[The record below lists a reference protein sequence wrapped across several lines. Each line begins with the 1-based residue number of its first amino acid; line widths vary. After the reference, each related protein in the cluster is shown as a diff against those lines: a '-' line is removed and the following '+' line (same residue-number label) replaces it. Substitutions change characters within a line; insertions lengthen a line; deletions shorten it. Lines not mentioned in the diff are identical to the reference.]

1 MIQVEN
7 RRWVIVTL
15 AIVMFFISIFLIR
28 INGTLFSIYLYIWI
42 TVGYFGYKNNTA
54 SIKVFLEV
62 LLFISLL
69 ILFILI
75 FLELSKNSLSV
86 KDKIPLSI
94 SVLIMIVPKIF
105 LYNFCNMDMNI
116 HYSESIQNSQ
126 IYLGKNNAAN
136 DLESN
141 MLLNTSEPKINDEE
155 LWEIAL
161 NEFDSDHQKKGLY
174 AKLFSLHRGNEIQ
187 IKSDYI
193 FDRFNQLK
201 TEQIEKH
208 VLNLK
213 NQHEQ
218 LINQRIEDSI
228 KEGTY
233 KSKFFKGVESLFFAN
248 GQAAIK
254 INQKKYRLYKN
265 TASLEKSLK
274 YFVESGMFLSTDLIR
289 EIEFDDQKVIIDCP
303 RCYQKIKV
311 IENQEIEIACQSC
324 NFRWTEQS

>member
-28 INGTLFSIYLYIWI
+28 INGTFFSIYLYIWI
-42 TVGYFGYKNNTA
+42 TVGYFGYKNNIA

-62 LLFISLL
+62 LLFISIC
-69 ILFILI
+69 ILSILI
-75 FLELSKNSLSV
+75 FLELSKNSLSIKEKV
-86 KDKIPLSI
+86 PLAISI
-94 SVLIMIVPKIF
+94 LVMIVPKIF
-105 LYNFCNMDMNI
+105 LYNFCNMNLNI
-116 HYSESIQNSQ
+116 HYSESVQNSQ
-126 IYLGKNNAAN
+126 IYLEENNRTNA
-136 DLESN
+136 
-141 MLLNTSEPKINDEE
+141 SELKTNDEE

-213 NQHEQ
+213 YQQEQ

-233 KSKFFKGVESLFFAN
+233 KSKFFKGIESLFFAN

-254 INQKKYRLYKN
+254 INQDKYRLYKN
-265 TASLEKSLK
+265 KASLEKSLK
-274 YFVESGMFLSTDLIR
+274 YFVDYGMYLSTDLIR
-289 EIEFDDQKVIIDCP
+289 QIEFDDQRLIIDCP
-303 RCYQKIKV
+303 RCQQRIRVIKN
-311 IENQEIEIACQSC
+311 EELEIVCLSC
-324 NFRWTEQS
+324 NFRWTEQT